1 MTSSAPSQEVPQE
14 GKLSEAELRR
24 IAELCSKNG
33 KLAEAIVSCVMR
45 DLLKNGNLTEEEAE
59 ALCARCARAAEA
71 EHCANGGRIAA
82 SPLRYRKIRRDK
94 EAAAL
99 PTESA
104 AFSRFSKSIFPRRAC
119 GFKKG

>member
-1 MTSSAPSQEVPQE
+1 MPIDLRNLTLMTSPAANQEVPQE

-45 DLLKNGNLTEEEAE
+45 DLLKNGDLTEAE

-71 EHCANGGRIAA
+71 EHCTKV
-82 SPLRYRKIRRDK
+82 PK
-94 EAAAL
+94 
-99 PTESA
+99 SA
-104 AFSRFSKSIFPRRAC
+104 
-119 GFKKG
+119 